1 MELDL
6 LPTDGVVAALL
17 DNEARVVPAVRAATP
32 ALVAA
37 AELIAT
43 RLSAAGG
50 LAAGTESGA
59 RLVLLGAGT
68 SGRLAVLQ
76 AAELPGTFGLPV
88 DRIVGRT
95 AGGGS
100 SGGPG
105 TDYDEDDADAGRRD
119 LLATGLRGNGVLV
132 AVAASG
138 RTPYTIA
145 AALAA
150 RELGAAVVAVTAR
163 TGSPLAELA
172 DVAVEIEVGP
182 EVLRGSTRLTAGTA
196 QKLALDAITTAAMV
210 RLGRVHGDVMVDVVP
225 ANAKL
230 RDRSAGLVAG
240 IAGCTEQQARDALER
255 CRWNARAAVLTI
267 VGDLAPEAA
276 VEAAAA
282 HPTLRGALDAFAP
295 RVAGER
301 SGAAV

>member
-6 LPTDGVVAALL
+6 LPTASVVEALL
-17 DNEARVVPAVRAATP
+17 ENEARVVPAVRAASP

-37 AELIAT
+37 AELIAS
-43 RLSAAGG
+43 RLSVGGFAA
-50 LAAGTESGA
+50 AAASEA

-88 DRIVGRT
+88 DRVVGRT
-95 AGGGS
+95 AGGGAA
-100 SGGPG
+100 GGSG
-105 TDYDEDDADAGRRD
+105 TDYDEDDDEAGRRD

-150 RELGAAVVAVTAR
+150 RELGAAVVSVTAR
-163 TGSPLAELA
+163 AGSPLAELA

-230 RDRSAGLVAG
+230 RDRCADLVAG

-267 VGDLAPEAA
+267 VGDLTPDAA

-282 HPTLRGALDAFAP
+282 HPTLRGALDAFAVSS
-295 RVAGER
+295 R
-301 SGAAV
+301 